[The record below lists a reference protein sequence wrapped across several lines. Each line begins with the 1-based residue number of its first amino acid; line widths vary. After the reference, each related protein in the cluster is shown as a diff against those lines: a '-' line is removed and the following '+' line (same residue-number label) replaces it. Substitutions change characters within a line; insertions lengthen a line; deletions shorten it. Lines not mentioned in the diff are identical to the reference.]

1 MQKTAIA
8 QFEFHY
14 REDSGCVN
22 MLTFFSFLFVA
33 VEGFVVTTKCGKL
46 RSSVPISAYVYLV
59 ILYFFVSVI
68 NNLALSY
75 KVSMP
80 LHMIFKGVSY
90 TKNVMCVGHIETL
103 LESY

>member
-1 MQKTAIA
+1 
-8 QFEFHY
+8 
-14 REDSGCVN
+14 

-33 VEGFVVTTKCGKL
+33 IEGFVVTTKCGKL

-59 ILYFFVSVI
+59 ILYFIVSVI

-90 TKNVMCVGHIETL
+90 PTTYFVEMCVCHIGMH
-103 LESY
+103 SSAIF